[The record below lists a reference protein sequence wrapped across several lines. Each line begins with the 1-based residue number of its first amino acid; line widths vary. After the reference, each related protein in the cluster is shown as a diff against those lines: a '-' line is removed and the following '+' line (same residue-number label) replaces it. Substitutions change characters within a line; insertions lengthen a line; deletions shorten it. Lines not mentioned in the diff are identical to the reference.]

1 MKFYVRLICVLSF
14 LYVENISG
22 LHEGTHWKEAS
33 ELNGLSLIKY
43 QHFVFRTQGTLLT
56 KCSILSSMCL
66 YMSLCIVYCV
76 L

>member
-43 QHFVFRTQGTLLT
+43 QHFVFRTQ
-56 KCSILSSMCL
+56 KVL
-66 YMSLCIVYCV
+66 YSPNALFYQVCVCI
-76 L
+76 